1 MKEKHNPNT
10 QRFITS
16 KEDMKEVLERAQK
29 KAFNKPTHTKAQNYM
44 MRDGIPHKLKE
55 GRWVPLTKIN

>member
-29 KAFNKPTHTKAQNYM
+29 KPFNKPTTTKAQNYV
-44 MRDGIPHKLKE
+44 MRGGIPHKFKE
-55 GRWVPLTKIN
+55 GQWVPLTKMN

>member
-10 QRFITS
+10 QRFVTS
-16 KEDMKEVLERAQK
+16 KEDMKEVIERAQK
-29 KAFNKPTHTKAQNYM
+29 KPFNKPQNNKSKSYT
-44 MRDGIPHKLKE
+44 MRGGIPHKLKE